1 MANGIK
7 TSFTVDAARAKEFLQ
22 QSADSKACESLMD
35 KARLHIPDFDDKQV
49 KRRGGDNGCETDR
62 PAEKEN
68 TGGLCADEQLL
79 RHSENQRR
87 VRNDG

>member
-7 TSFTVDAARAKEFLQ
+7 TPFTVDAARAKEFLQ

-49 KRRGGDNGCETDR
+49 NRR
-62 PAEKEN
+62 EN
-68 TGGLCADEQLL
+68 QGAGAGSKTGGWHGNHKTAACGYCAVC
-79 RHSENQRR
+79 RKRKKA
-87 VRNDG
+87 